1 CRSRAAE
8 QADEGA
14 PFQTDAADSYR
25 STPNI
30 VNLTVK
36 RRYLTQREVE
46 RDEHRAD
53 LQVAR
58 RALPPNPLE
67 HLAPMLLP
75 VLRQIEQKAPVER
88 SPCSPRRAARVSRDP
103 RHEPAVDAAIDELGG
118 GVWLSVR
125 VHRLRLVLRRR
136 GISDSGACP
145 TSRLRDVRSGEGG
158 RAVQSR
164 T

>member
-1 CRSRAAE
+1 MLELHLLRHQHC
-8 QADEGA
+8 
-14 PFQTDAADSYR
+14 
-25 STPNI
+25 
-30 VNLTVK
+30 
-36 RRYLTQREVE
+36 
-46 RDEHRAD
+46 AD
-53 LQVAR
+53 LEIAGR
-58 RALPPNPLE
+58 TFPAYPLE

-88 SPCSPRRAARVSRDP
+88 SACSLRRAARVSREP
-103 RHEPAVDAAIDELGG
+103 RREPAVDAAIDELGG

-145 TSRLRDVRSGEGG
+145 TSRLRDVRYGEGG